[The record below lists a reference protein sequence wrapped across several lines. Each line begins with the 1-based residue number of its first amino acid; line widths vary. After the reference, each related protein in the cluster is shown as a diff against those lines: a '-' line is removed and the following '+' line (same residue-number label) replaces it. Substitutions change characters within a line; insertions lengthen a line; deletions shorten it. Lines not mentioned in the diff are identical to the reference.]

1 MSHDSNPLDNVRA
14 AQEEEYFFK
23 KNQALIAQLRQRLE
37 QENNAQAIA
46 DKTGI
51 HDPHLMAWL
60 SQLGFTPETVP
71 VLHLVPLLMVAWAD
85 GTIQD
90 GERTLLER
98 AAADAGV
105 AAGTP
110 GHALFQDLLT
120 NRPDQ
125 AFYEAALTYMRVLL
139 AAMPEADATRAR
151 GDLKSLASQVAM
163 TSGGLFG
170 WFNKVNDDE
179 QNALALLSA
188 QLGGR
193 NAASSVLKRV

>member
-1 MSHDSNPLDNVRA
+1 MSQDRNPLDDVRA
-14 AQEEEYFFK
+14 AHEEEYFFK

-85 GTIQD
+85 GAIQD
-90 GERTLLER
+90 EERALLER

-105 AAGTP
+105 VAGTAA
-110 GHALFQDLLT
+110 HTKFAELLT
-120 NRPDQ
+120 NQPDH
-125 AFYEAALTYMRVLL
+125 AFYDAALTYMRVLL
-139 AAMPEADATRAR
+139 AAMPEADAAQAR
-151 GDLKSLASQVAM
+151 GDLKSLASQVAK

-170 WFNKVNDDE
+170 WFSKVNDDE
-179 QNALALLSA
+179 QHALALLSA

>member
-1 MSHDSNPLDNVRA
+1 MSQGSNPLDDVRA
-14 AQEEEYFFK
+14 AHEEEYFHK
-23 KNQALIAQLRQRLE
+23 KNQALIAQLRQKLE

-60 SQLGFTPETVP
+60 TQLGFTPDTVP

-90 GERTLLER
+90 GERALLER

-105 AAGTP
+105 VAGTP
-110 GHALFQDLLT
+110 AFAKLTDLLT
-120 NRPDQ
+120 NRPDSN
-125 AFYEAALTYMRVLL
+125 FYDAALTYMRVLL
-139 AAMPEADATRAR
+139 AAMPEAEAAQAR
-151 GDLKSLASQVAM
+151 GDLKSLAGQIAK

-170 WFNKVNDDE
+170 WFSKVNDDE
-179 QNALALLSA
+179 QNALALLSS

-193 NAASSVLKRV
+193 SAASTVLKRV

>member
-1 MSHDSNPLDNVRA
+1 MSQDRNPLDDVRA
-14 AQEEEYFFK
+14 AHEEEYFFK

-85 GTIQD
+85 GSIQD
-90 GERTLLER
+90 EERALLER

-105 AAGTP
+105 VAGTAA
-110 GHALFQDLLT
+110 HTKFAELLT
-120 NRPDQ
+120 NQPDH

-139 AAMPEADATRAR
+139 AAMPEAVAAQAR
-151 GDLKSLASQVAM
+151 GDLKSLASQVAK

-170 WFNKVNDDE
+170 WFSKVNDDE

-193 NAASSVLKRV
+193 NAASGVLKRV